1 MKLKRKL
8 NKFKWNMKN
17 LYLKNEHK
25 IIPILNF
32 MKYILIIAFILFS
45 YMYILYILNIIS
57 IKNNIFIKI
66 NSIEFKDV
74 YKDLVIAQISSTF
87 LTTAVLSLIASIEN
101 KHILGEKETDLLFG
115 TKIQGFY
122 IPMFILYITM
132 IINITLMINKT
143 FGSILIMLFLLSIYT
158 LIYIINKIGVI
169 FLTTKKYRRIL
180 YYKYYNEAQHN
191 IINNIPPR
199 TYENK
204 LLFKLKDETIGL
216 IAKNN
221 LGYMENMNMYQVVID
236 RLLFNIPKDIQKYH
250 LNMNYAPS
258 IINDF
263 IEVIEHFLYFDETI
277 RAIQFY
283 NWLLS
288 RLNFHNI
295 YIPYNNIAYIF
306 DDLINKLAY
315 LKNEY
320 EVKKYLTRLASII
333 TNIEIQEH
341 YALTTDFSYTGLSQT
356 KQGYIYHHNSKYF
369 EKIYDKVYTNKY
381 LNNSE
386 KINCYTELYETF
398 RMSAHNGCN
407 IIRDIT
413 NYSFDFKEPK
423 ERNIPPCIVGQAT
436 ALLLLRT
443 LKNKDERSFKLFIGM
458 NIDGNEMSFAIHC
471 LLLSLINIKMN
482 KMDENIYSEYYGIN
496 PAYCK
501 KIIRKNLDKIFTQM
515 KLWKKDKLIDQL
527 QYDYDY
533 IIKSCVEES
542 GDKLFLEYIF
552 KFDKALIN
560 QYFIRLSKRYNKEIK
575 IQKYKE
581 KNYKNMINEY
591 IKIQLLKNNCI

>member
-1 MKLKRKL
+1 MKFKQNLNKLK
-8 NKFKWNMKN
+8 WNIKN

-32 MKYILIIAFILFS
+32 IKYMLISAFILFS

-57 IKNNIFIKI
+57 IKNNISIKF

-143 FGSILIMLFLLSIYT
+143 FGNILIMLFLLSIYT
-158 LIYIINKIGVI
+158 LIYIVNKIGVI
-169 FLTTKKYRRIL
+169 FLTTKKYKRIL

-199 TYENK
+199 TYEKK

-221 LGYMENMNMYQVVID
+221 LGYMENLNMYQVVID
-236 RLLFNIPKDIQKYH
+236 RLLFNIPQDIQKYH

-263 IEVIEHFLYFDETI
+263 IEIIEHFLYFDETI

-295 YIPYNNIAYIF
+295 YIPYNNIDYIF
-306 DDLINKLAY
+306 NDLINKITD

-356 KQGYIYHHNSKYF
+356 EQGYIYHHNSKYF

-381 LNNSE
+381 LSNSE

-413 NYSFDFKEPK
+413 NYSFDFKKPK
-423 ERNIPPCIVGQAT
+423 ERNVPPCIVGQAT

-443 LKNKDERSFKLFIGM
+443 LKNKDERAFKLFIGM

-501 KIIRKNLDKIFTQM
+501 KIIQKNLDKIFTQM
-515 KLWKKDKLIDQL
+515 NLWKKDKLIDQL
-527 QYDYDY
+527 QCDYDY
-533 IIKSCVEES
+533 IIKNCVEES
-542 GDKLFLEYIF
+542 RDKLFLEYIF

-560 QYFIRLSKRYNKEIK
+560 QYFIKLSKSYNKEIK

-591 IKIQLLKNNCI
+591 IIDTIIEK

>member
-1 MKLKRKL
+1 MKLKQNL
-8 NKFKWNMKN
+8 NKFKWNIKN

-32 MKYILIIAFILFS
+32 IKYILISAFILFS

-57 IKNNIFIKI
+57 IKKNIFIKF

-132 IINITLMINKT
+132 VINITLMINKT
-143 FGSILIMLFLLSIYT
+143 FGNILIMLFLLSIYT
-158 LIYIINKIGVI
+158 LIYIVNKIGVI
-169 FLTTKKYRRIL
+169 FLTTKKYKRIL

-199 TYENK
+199 TYEKK

-236 RLLFNIPKDIQKYH
+236 RLLFNIPQDIQKYH

-263 IEVIEHFLYFDETI
+263 IEIIEHFLYFDETI

-295 YIPYNNIAYIF
+295 YIPYNNIDYIF
-306 DDLINKLAY
+306 DDLINKITD

-356 KQGYIYHHNSKYF
+356 ELGYIYHHNSKYF

-381 LNNSE
+381 LSNSE

-413 NYSFDFKEPK
+413 NYSFDFKKPK

-443 LKNKDERSFKLFIGM
+443 LKNKDERAFKLFIGM

-533 IIKSCVEES
+533 IIKNCVEES
-542 GDKLFLEYIF
+542 RDKLFLEYIF

-560 QYFIRLSKRYNKEIK
+560 QYFMKLSKRYNKEIK

-591 IKIQLLKNNCI
+591 IIDTIIEK

>member
-132 IINITLMINKT
+132 IINITLMINT
-143 FGSILIMLFLLSIYT
+143 SFGSILIMLFLLSIYT
-158 LIYIINKIGVI
+158 SIYIINKIGVI

-295 YIPYNNIAYIF
+295 YIPYNNIDYIF
-306 DDLINKLAY
+306 DDLINKIAD

>member
-1 MKLKRKL
+1 MKLKQNL
-8 NKFKWNMKN
+8 NKFKWNIKN

-32 MKYILIIAFILFS
+32 IKYILISVFILFS

-57 IKNNIFIKI
+57 IKNNIFIKF

-132 IINITLMINKT
+132 IINITLMISKT
-143 FGSILIMLFLLSIYT
+143 FGNILIMLFLLSIYT

-295 YIPYNNIAYIF
+295 YIPYNNIDYIF
-306 DDLINKLAY
+306 DDLINKIAD

-533 IIKSCVEES
+533 IIKNCVEES
-542 GDKLFLEYIF
+542 RDKLFLEYIF

-560 QYFIRLSKRYNKEIK
+560 QYFMKLSKRYNKEIK

-581 KNYKNMINEY
+581 KNYKNIINVEF
-591 IKIQLLKNNCI
+591 

>member
-45 YMYILYILNIIS
+45 YMYILYTLNIIS

-66 NSIEFKDV
+66 NSIEFKDA

-87 LTTAVLSLIASIEN
+87 LTTAILSLIASIEN

-143 FGSILIMLFLLSIYT
+143 FGNILIMLFLLSIYT

-169 FLTTKKYRRIL
+169 FLTTKKYRKIL

-199 TYENK
+199 TYEKK
-204 LLFKLKDETIGL
+204 LLFNLKDETIGL

-236 RLLFNIPKDIQKYH
+236 RLLFNIPQDIQKYH

-263 IEVIEHFLYFDETI
+263 IEIIEHFLYFDETI

-288 RLNFHNI
+288 RLNFHNV
-295 YIPYNNIAYIF
+295 YIPYNNIDYIF
-306 DDLINKLAY
+306 DDLINKITD

-356 KQGYIYHHNSKYF
+356 DQGYIYHHNSKYF

-381 LNNSE
+381 LSNSE

-443 LKNKDERSFKLFIGM
+443 LKNKDERSFKLFVGM

-471 LLLSLINIKMN
+471 LLLSLINIKTN

-501 KIIRKNLDKIFTQM
+501 KIIQKNLDKIFTQM
-515 KLWKKDKLIDQL
+515 NLWKKDKLINQL
-527 QYDYDY
+527 QCDYDY
-533 IIKSCVEES
+533 IIKNCVENS
-542 GDKLFLEYIF
+542 RDKLFIEYIF

-560 QYFIRLSKRYNKEIK
+560 QYFIKLSKRYNKKIK

-591 IKIQLLKNNCI
+591 IIDTTIEK

>member
-1 MKLKRKL
+1 
-8 NKFKWNMKN
+8 
-17 LYLKNEHK
+17 
-25 IIPILNF
+25 
-32 MKYILIIAFILFS
+32 
-45 YMYILYILNIIS
+45 
-57 IKNNIFIKI
+57 
-66 NSIEFKDV
+66 
-74 YKDLVIAQISSTF
+74 
-87 LTTAVLSLIASIEN
+87 
-101 KHILGEKETDLLFG
+101 
-115 TKIQGFY
+115 
-122 IPMFILYITM
+122 
-132 IINITLMINKT
+132 
-143 FGSILIMLFLLSIYT
+143 
-158 LIYIINKIGVI
+158 
-169 FLTTKKYRRIL
+169 
-180 YYKYYNEAQHN
+180 
-191 IINNIPPR
+191 
-199 TYENK
+199 
-204 LLFKLKDETIGL
+204 
-216 IAKNN
+216 
-221 LGYMENMNMYQVVID
+221 MYQVVID
-236 RLLFNIPKDIQKYH
+236 RLLFNIPQDIQKYH
-250 LNMNYAPS
+250 LNMDYAPS

-263 IEVIEHFLYFDETI
+263 IEIIEHFLYFDETI

-295 YIPYNNIAYIF
+295 YIPYNNIDYIL
-306 DDLINKLAY
+306 DDLINKITD

-356 KQGYIYHHNSKYF
+356 EQGYIYHHNSKYF

-381 LNNSE
+381 LSNSE

-443 LKNKDERSFKLFIGM
+443 LKNKDERAFKLFIGM

-501 KIIRKNLDKIFTQM
+501 KIIQKNLDKIFTQM
-515 KLWKKDKLIDQL
+515 NLWKKDKLIDQL
-527 QYDYDY
+527 QCDYDY
-533 IIKSCVEES
+533 IIKNCVEES
-542 GDKLFLEYIF
+542 RDKLFLEYIF

-560 QYFIRLSKRYNKEIK
+560 QYFIELSKRYNKEIK

-591 IKIQLLKNNCI
+591 IIDKIIEK

>member
-1 MKLKRKL
+1 
-8 NKFKWNMKN
+8 
-17 LYLKNEHK
+17 
-25 IIPILNF
+25 
-32 MKYILIIAFILFS
+32 
-45 YMYILYILNIIS
+45 MYILYILNVIS
-57 IKNNIFIKI
+57 IKNNIFIKF
-66 NSIEFKDV
+66 NSIEFEDV

-143 FGSILIMLFLLSIYT
+143 SGNILIMLFLLSIYT
-158 LIYIINKIGVI
+158 LIYIVNKIGVI
-169 FLTTKKYRRIL
+169 FLTTKKYKGIL

-199 TYENK
+199 TYEKK

-221 LGYMENMNMYQVVID
+221 LGYMENINMYQVVID
-236 RLLFNIPKDIQKYH
+236 RLLFNIPQDIQKYH
-250 LNMNYAPS
+250 LNMDYAPS

-263 IEVIEHFLYFDETI
+263 IEIIEHFLYFDETI

-295 YIPYNNIAYIF
+295 YIPYNNIDYIL
-306 DDLINKLAY
+306 DDLINKITD

-356 KQGYIYHHNSKYF
+356 EQGYIYHHNSKYF

-381 LNNSE
+381 LSNSE

-443 LKNKDERSFKLFIGM
+443 LKNKDERAFKLFIGM

-501 KIIRKNLDKIFTQM
+501 KIIQKNLDKIFTQM
-515 KLWKKDKLIDQL
+515 NLWKKDKLIDQL
-527 QYDYDY
+527 QCDYDY
-533 IIKSCVEES
+533 IIKNCVEES
-542 GDKLFLEYIF
+542 RDKLFLEYIF

-560 QYFIRLSKRYNKEIK
+560 QYFIELSKRYNKEIK
-575 IQKYKE
+575 IQKYKG
-581 KNYKNMINEY
+581 
-591 IKIQLLKNNCI
+591 

>member
-1 MKLKRKL
+1 MKLKQNL
-8 NKFKWNMKN
+8 NKFKWNIKN

-32 MKYILIIAFILFS
+32 IKYILISAFILFS

-57 IKNNIFIKI
+57 IKNNIFIKF

-132 IINITLMINKT
+132 VINITLMINKT
-143 FGSILIMLFLLSIYT
+143 FGNILIMLFLLSIYT
-158 LIYIINKIGVI
+158 LIYIVNKIGVI
-169 FLTTKKYRRIL
+169 FLTTKKYKRIL

-199 TYENK
+199 TYEKK

-236 RLLFNIPKDIQKYH
+236 RLLFNIPQDIQKYH

-263 IEVIEHFLYFDETI
+263 IEIIEHFLYFDETI

-295 YIPYNNIAYIF
+295 YIPYNNIDYIF
-306 DDLINKLAY
+306 DDLINKITD

-341 YALTTDFSYTGLSQT
+341 YALTTDFLYTGLSQT
-356 KQGYIYHHNSKYF
+356 ELGYIYHHNSKYF

-381 LNNSE
+381 LSNSE

-413 NYSFDFKEPK
+413 NYSFDFKKPK

-443 LKNKDERSFKLFIGM
+443 LKNKDERAFKLFIGM

-501 KIIRKNLDKIFTQM
+501 KIIQKNLDKIFTQM
-515 KLWKKDKLIDQL
+515 NLWKKDKLIDQL
-527 QYDYDY
+527 QCDYDY
-533 IIKSCVEES
+533 IIKNCVEES
-542 GDKLFLEYIF
+542 RDKLFLEYIF

-560 QYFIRLSKRYNKEIK
+560 QYFIKLSKRYNKEIK

-591 IKIQLLKNNCI
+591 IIDTIIEK

>member
-101 KHILGEKETDLLFG
+101 KYILGEKETDLLFG

-169 FLTTKKYRRIL
+169 FLTTKKYRKIL

-191 IINNIPPR
+191 IINNIPSR

-295 YIPYNNIAYIF
+295 YIPYNNIDYIF
-306 DDLINKLAY
+306 DDLINKIAD

-501 KIIRKNLDKIFTQM
+501 KIIQKNLDKIFTQM

-542 GDKLFLEYIF
+542 GNKLFLEYIF

-581 KNYKNMINEY
+581 KNYKNMISEY
-591 IKIQLLKNNCI
+591 IIDTIIEK

>member
-101 KHILGEKETDLLFG
+101 KYILGEKETDLLFG

-169 FLTTKKYRRIL
+169 FLTTKKYRKIL
-180 YYKYYNEAQHN
+180 YYKYYNETQHN
-191 IINNIPPR
+191 IINNIPSR

-295 YIPYNNIAYIF
+295 YIPYNNIDYIF
-306 DDLINKLAY
+306 DDLINKIAD

-501 KIIRKNLDKIFTQM
+501 KIIQKNLDKIFTQM

-542 GDKLFLEYIF
+542 GNKLFLEYIF

-591 IKIQLLKNNCI
+591 IIDTIIEK

>member
-66 NSIEFKDV
+66 NSIEFKDI

-143 FGSILIMLFLLSIYT
+143 LGSILIMLFLLSIYT

-295 YIPYNNIAYIF
+295 YIPYSNIDYIF
-306 DDLINKLAY
+306 DDLINNLKHKTY
-315 LKNEY
+315 L
-320 EVKKYLTRLASII
+320 V
-333 TNIEIQEH
+333 
-341 YALTTDFSYTGLSQT
+341 
-356 KQGYIYHHNSKYF
+356 
-369 EKIYDKVYTNKY
+369 
-381 LNNSE
+381 
-386 KINCYTELYETF
+386 
-398 RMSAHNGCN
+398 
-407 IIRDIT
+407 
-413 NYSFDFKEPK
+413 
-423 ERNIPPCIVGQAT
+423 
-436 ALLLLRT
+436 LLL
-443 LKNKDERSFKLFIGM
+443 
-458 NIDGNEMSFAIHC
+458 
-471 LLLSLINIKMN
+471 
-482 KMDENIYSEYYGIN
+482 
-496 PAYCK
+496 
-501 KIIRKNLDKIFTQM
+501 
-515 KLWKKDKLIDQL
+515 
-527 QYDYDY
+527 
-533 IIKSCVEES
+533 
-542 GDKLFLEYIF
+542 
-552 KFDKALIN
+552 
-560 QYFIRLSKRYNKEIK
+560 
-575 IQKYKE
+575 
-581 KNYKNMINEY
+581 
-591 IKIQLLKNNCI
+591 

>member
-1 MKLKRKL
+1 MKFKQNLNKLK
-8 NKFKWNMKN
+8 WNIKN

-32 MKYILIIAFILFS
+32 IKYMLISAFILFS

-57 IKNNIFIKI
+57 IKNNISIKF

-143 FGSILIMLFLLSIYT
+143 FGNILIMLFLLSIYT
-158 LIYIINKIGVI
+158 LIYIVNKIGVI
-169 FLTTKKYRRIL
+169 FLTTKKYKRIL

-199 TYENK
+199 TYEKK

-221 LGYMENMNMYQVVID
+221 LGYMENLNMYQVVID
-236 RLLFNIPKDIQKYH
+236 RLLFNIPQDIQKYH

-263 IEVIEHFLYFDETI
+263 IEIIEHFLYFDETI

-295 YIPYNNIAYIF
+295 YIPYNNIDYIF
-306 DDLINKLAY
+306 NDLINKITD

-356 KQGYIYHHNSKYF
+356 EQGYIYHHNSKYF

-381 LNNSE
+381 LSNSE

-413 NYSFDFKEPK
+413 NYSFDFKKPK
-423 ERNIPPCIVGQAT
+423 ERNVPPCIVGQAT

-443 LKNKDERSFKLFIGM
+443 LKNKDERAFKLFIGM

-501 KIIRKNLDKIFTQM
+501 KIIQKNLDKIFTQM
-515 KLWKKDKLIDQL
+515 NLWKKDKLIDQL
-527 QYDYDY
+527 QCDYDY
-533 IIKSCVEES
+533 IIKNCVEES
-542 GDKLFLEYIF
+542 RDKLFLEYIF

-560 QYFIRLSKRYNKEIK
+560 QYFIKLSKRYNKEIK

-591 IKIQLLKNNCI
+591 IIDTIIEK

>member
-1 MKLKRKL
+1 MKLKQNL
-8 NKFKWNMKN
+8 NKFKWNIKN

-32 MKYILIIAFILFS
+32 IKYILISVFILFS

-57 IKNNIFIKI
+57 IKNNIFIKF

-132 IINITLMINKT
+132 IINITLMISKT
-143 FGSILIMLFLLSIYT
+143 FGNILIMLFLLSIYT

-295 YIPYNNIAYIF
+295 YIPYNNIDYIF
-306 DDLINKLAY
+306 DDLINKIAD

-482 KMDENIYSEYYGIN
+482 KMYENIYSEYYGIN

-533 IIKSCVEES
+533 IIKNCVEES
-542 GDKLFLEYIF
+542 RDKLFLEYIF

-560 QYFIRLSKRYNKEIK
+560 QYFMKLSKRYNKEIK

-591 IKIQLLKNNCI
+591 IIDTIIEK

>member
-236 RLLFNIPKDIQKYH
+236 RLLFNIPKNIQKYH

-295 YIPYNNIAYIF
+295 YIPYNNIDYIF
-306 DDLINKLAY
+306 DDLINKIAD

-533 IIKSCVEES
+533 IIKRCIEES

-591 IKIQLLKNNCI
+591 IIDTIIEK

>member
-1 MKLKRKL
+1 
-8 NKFKWNMKN
+8 
-17 LYLKNEHK
+17 
-25 IIPILNF
+25 
-32 MKYILIIAFILFS
+32 
-45 YMYILYILNIIS
+45 
-57 IKNNIFIKI
+57 
-66 NSIEFKDV
+66 
-74 YKDLVIAQISSTF
+74 
-87 LTTAVLSLIASIEN
+87 
-101 KHILGEKETDLLFG
+101 
-115 TKIQGFY
+115 
-122 IPMFILYITM
+122 M

-295 YIPYNNIAYIF
+295 YIPYNNIDYIF
-306 DDLINKLAY
+306 DDLINKIAD

-436 ALLLLRT
+436 VLLLLRT

-533 IIKSCVEES
+533 IIKSCIEES

-560 QYFIRLSKRYNKEIK
+560 QYFIRLSKRYNKKIK

-591 IKIQLLKNNCI
+591 IIDTIIEK